1 MSIKKLTKTSI
12 AKKQYKQQQNRIKR
26 LIKRLGERGYFF
38 ENEILPEEPKR
49 ITQASVRK
57 LKKITA
63 ENLYKVAKYI
73 DPETG
78 EILGGV
84 EGRKL
89 ERHRTALKSAQTR
102 KRRKQPPKPLQ
113 LPKPP
118 EFPHLPPDDF
128 MVRVIISNWLA
139 LLRTCEKG
147 EAYNLLL
154 GWITQL
160 RNDNGDEAVATMI
173 EEGADSGNILT
184 WDIIYHNDKARQ
196 YMSALMEH
204 LPDQGVLYKDQM
216 LDNEDYLR
224 RLADAFEQNEDW
236 ELPK

>member
-1 MSIKKLTKTSI
+1 MSNKKLTKTTF

-38 ENEILPEEPKR
+38 EKEILPEEPKR

-78 EILGGV
+78 EILSGI

-89 ERHRTALKSAQTR
+89 ERHRAALKSAQTR
-102 KRRKQPPKPLQ
+102 KRRKQPPKPPHP
-113 LPKPP
+113 PKEP
-118 EFPHLPPDDF
+118 EFPPLPPDDF
-128 MVRVIISNWLA
+128 MTKVIISNWLA

>member
-38 ENEILPEEPKR
+38 QNEILPEEPKR

-63 ENLYKVAKYI
+63 ENLYKAAKYI

-204 LPDQGVLYKDQM
+204 LPDQGILYKDRM

>member
-1 MSIKKLTKTSI
+1 MSIKKLTKTTI

-26 LIKRLGERGYFF
+26 MIKRLGERGYFF

-63 ENLYKVAKYI
+63 ENLYKVTKYI

-78 EILGGV
+78 EILSGI

-102 KRRKQPPKPLQ
+102 KRRKRPPETPQ
-113 LPKPP
+113 TPKGP
-118 EFPHLPPDDF
+118 EFPPLPPDDF
-128 MVRVIISNWLA
+128 MTKVIISNWLA

-160 RNDNGDEAVATMI
+160 RHDNGDVAVATMI

>member
-1 MSIKKLTKTSI
+1 MSNKKLTKTSI
-12 AKKQYKQQQNRIKR
+12 AKKEYKHQQNRIKR

-38 ENEILPEEPKR
+38 EKEVLPEEPKR

-63 ENLYKVAKYI
+63 ENLYKVTKYI

-78 EILGGV
+78 EILSGV
-84 EGRKL
+84 EGRKF
-89 ERHRTALKSAQTR
+89 ERHRTAVKAAQTR
-102 KRRKQPPKPLQ
+102 KRRKQPK
-113 LPKPP
+113 KPP
-118 EFPHLPPDDF
+118 QHPPQPPQPPLPPDDF
-128 MVRVIISNWLA
+128 MVRVIISNWLT

-160 RNDNGDEAVATMI
+160 RHDNGDVAVATMI

-196 YMSALMEH
+196 YMSALMEN